1 VTKVLIVEDNFIQHI
16 LLSDYLQGL
25 GYEVEV
31 VENGLLFW
39 GYLEAFA
46 PDLIVMDLKIPEVSG
61 FDLLEEMVRQGIT
74 IPVIVFSA
82 YSFADDIQ
90 RALSLGVKQYIVKP
104 ADFEVIA
111 EAIASLLAN
120 QK

>member
-1 VTKVLIVEDNFIQHI
+1 MAKVLIVEDNFIQHI
-16 LLSDYLQGL
+16 LLSDYLQEL

-46 PDLIVMDLKIPEVSG
+46 PDLIVMDLKIPQVSG
-61 FDLLEEMVRQGIT
+61 FDLLEEMVRQRIT

-82 YSFADDIQ
+82 YSFSDDIQ
-90 RALSLGVKQYIVKP
+90 KALSLGVKQYIVKP
-104 ADFEVIA
+104 ADIESVA
-111 EAIASLLAN
+111 RAIARLLT
-120 QK
+120 